1 MALGF
6 ISGYVMGRRG
16 AGKAAGLAASAAQFG
31 SQESYRVYE
40 LDDRIDRL
48 TLVIQA
54 MWSLLEEQGLTQE
67 QLEARLLELD
77 ASDGRV
83 DGRLTLDPQTC
94 PECGAK
100 VNRGLGKCQFC
111 GYELGDTSPFAGV

>member
-16 AGKAAGLAASAAQFG
+16 AGKAAGLATSAAQFG
-31 SQESYRVYE
+31 SQDSYRVYE

-67 QLEARLLELD
+67 QLEARILELD
-77 ASDGRV
+77 GSDGRV
-83 DGRLTLDPQTC
+83 DGLVIPDAQTC

-100 VNRGLGKCQFC
+100 VNPGAGKCQFC
-111 GYELGDTSPFAGV
+111 GYELGDSSPFAGI